1 MIKIL
6 NSILF
11 FKIKRRFGWGVATL
25 NLLLDIQI
33 CLVAGLFVFTLASA
47 LALLLL
53 FLLGNFTEETIHA
66 LLIYRTGIAGALV
79 FFFWIFILIE
89 SGSFKQTLL
98 MSLGKIPWPEEQP
111 SWFPGRKK
119 ELEYR
124 PAPKQWTLAPKQDE
138 NKQLQSVLERA
149 PYCPPNWQECITVRL
164 IKTDPQHD
172 RLALRLKA

>member
-6 NSILF
+6 ESILF
-11 FKIKRRFGWGVATL
+11 FKIKQRFGWGVAII
-25 NLLLDIQI
+25 NLWLDIQI
-33 CLVAGLFVFTLASA
+33 AACAGLFGFMVITP
-47 LALLLL
+47 LAL
-53 FLLGNFTEETIHA
+53 FYSSFVGYYSIEEV
-66 LLIYRTGIAGALV
+66 LIRTGFVGALI
-79 FFFWIFILIE
+79 FFYWILILME

-138 NKQLQSVLERA
+138 NKRG
-149 PYCPPNWQECITVRL
+149 
-164 IKTDPQHD
+164 D
-172 RLALRLKA
+172 

>member
-6 NSILF
+6 ESILF
-11 FKIKRRFGWGVATL
+11 FKIKQRFGWGVAII
-25 NLLLDIQI
+25 NLWLDIQI
-33 CLVAGLFVFTLASA
+33 AACAGLFGFMVITP
-47 LALLLL
+47 LAL
-53 FLLGNFTEETIHA
+53 FYASFIGYYSIEEV
-66 LLIYRTGIAGALV
+66 LIRTGFVGALI

-138 NKQLQSVLERA
+138 NKRGE
-149 PYCPPNWQECITVRL
+149 
-164 IKTDPQHD
+164 
-172 RLALRLKA
+172 

>member
-6 NSILF
+6 ESILF
-11 FKIKRRFGWGVATL
+11 FKIKRRFGWGVAMV

-33 CLVAGLFVFTLASA
+33 AACAGLFGFMVITP
-47 LALLLL
+47 LAL
-53 FLLGNFTEETIHA
+53 FYASFIGYYSVEEV
-66 LLIYRTGIAGALV
+66 LIRTGFVGALI
-79 FFFWIFILIE
+79 FFYWILILME

-138 NKQLQSVLERA
+138 NKRG
-149 PYCPPNWQECITVRL
+149 
-164 IKTDPQHD
+164 D
-172 RLALRLKA
+172 

>member
-1 MIKIL
+1 VIKIL
-6 NSILF
+6 ESILF
-11 FKIKRRFGWGVATL
+11 FKIKQRFGWGVAII
-25 NLLLDIQI
+25 NLWLDIQI
-33 CLVAGLFVFTLASA
+33 AACAGLFGFMVITP
-47 LALLLL
+47 LAL
-53 FLLGNFTEETIHA
+53 FYASFIGYYSIEEV
-66 LLIYRTGIAGALV
+66 LIRTGFVGALI

-138 NKQLQSVLERA
+138 NKRGE
-149 PYCPPNWQECITVRL
+149 
-164 IKTDPQHD
+164 
-172 RLALRLKA
+172 